1 MAAEL
6 SRFVPGRR
14 LDDNAHMLLR
24 FEQGARGML
33 WASQVAAG
41 HDNALALRVY
51 GETGSLS
58 WRQEVPEELIYA
70 PLGEAPRRLVRGG
83 PGLGEAAGHASRLPG
98 GHPEGYLEGFAQ
110 IYADMAEQ
118 ISARLEGR
126 AADGR
131 ALLVPGIAQG
141 LRGMRFIAATVASSA
156 NDAAWTEV

>member
-1 MAAEL
+1 MLGTSGARTALAAL
-6 SRFVPGRR
+6 PGRGWLGR
-14 LDDNAHMLLR
+14 SQALAGLEALLR
-24 FEQGARGML
+24 P
-33 WASQVAAG
+33 W
-41 HDNALALRVY
+41 
-51 GETGSLS
+51 
-58 WRQEVPEELIYA
+58 WRSE
-70 PLGEAPRRLVRGG
+70 GW

-141 LRGMRFIAATVASSA
+141 LRGMRFIAAAVASSA
-156 NDAAWTEV
+156 SDAAWTEV